1 MNRVQWTPRAALIAV
16 LIIAALSAPWW
27 LPNYYVQLSTRS
39 LFLGLTA
46 MSFILLAGYAGMVS
60 LAQMSFFAM
69 SGYIIGIGV
78 LDHGWPFI
86 VAMPLAFLGAV
97 LLSAA
102 FGLVAIRAKGIYFL
116 MMTLA
121 LSQLAYGVALQ
132 WANVTHGW
140 DGVSGVPRPVI
151 FGWSLLDTVPLYFL
165 TLAVTALSYLI
176 LRRLVR
182 SQFGLALQGIRD
194 NPARM
199 AALGYDVQ
207 YHRFLV
213 IVISGAFAGIAGI
226 LGVFFYGGVSPETTG
241 LSQIMLV
248 IMAAIVGGTALL
260 EGGVVGAFITVLL
273 LSFASQYTQRYLTI
287 VGLVFILVIL
297 FLPQGVL
304 GGRRKGKGFPIALG
318 GLGSRWRREG
328 KVSPQEVVPA
338 EGRELTTG
346 AVRPPGISKST

>member
-1 MNRVQWTPRAALIAV
+1 MIAVQWPPDLSRPAAARVALRAV
-16 LIIAALSAPWW
+16 LVIAALSAPWW
-27 LPNYYVQLSTRS
+27 LPNYYVQLCTRS
-39 LFLGLTA
+39 LLLGITP
-46 MSFILLAGYAGMVS
+46 MTFILLAGYGGMVS

-78 LDHGWPFI
+78 VDHRWPFV
-86 VAMPLAFLGAV
+86 VAIPLAFVGAV

-102 FGLVAIRAKGIYFL
+102 FGVVAIRAKGIYFL

-140 DGVSGVPRPVI
+140 DGLSGVPRPVI
-151 FGWSLLDTVPLYFL
+151 FGWSLLETVPLYFI
-165 TLAVTALSYLI
+165 TLLITTLSYLI
-176 LRRLVR
+176 MRRLVR
-182 SQFGLALQGIRD
+182 SHFGLALQGIRD

-207 YHRFLV
+207 LHRFVV
-213 IVISGAFAGIAGI
+213 IVISGSFAGIAGI

-248 IMAAIVGGTALL
+248 IMSAIVGGTALL
-260 EGGVVGAFITVLL
+260 EGGVVGSFITVLL
-273 LSFASQYTQRYLTI
+273 LSVASQFTQRYLTI
-287 VGLVFILVIL
+287 VGLVFVLVIL

-304 GGRRKGKGFPIALG
+304 GSRRNLK
-318 GLGSRWRREG
+318 RWRTGFTRTFRG
-328 KVSPQEVVPA
+328 VTRRSRVS
-338 EGRELTTG
+338 
-346 AVRPPGISKST
+346 VR